1 LTVNEDHQLDAKG
14 RERLLKQLDK
24 MAASGRI
31 TETEA
36 AQLHAASDSTEFDQ
50 AARDIRVRHAREHL
64 NAAVEGGQMT
74 QQEAHSHLEGLK
86 RGGHS
91 RSLRAHLRSLLPGR

>member
-1 LTVNEDHQLDAKG
+1 MNEGHQLDAKG

-24 MAASGRI
+24 MVASGRV

-36 AQLHAASDSTEFDQ
+36 ARLRAAAGSDEFDQ
-50 AARDIRVRHAREHL
+50 AAREIRVRHAGEHL

-74 QQEAHSHLEGLK
+74 QEEANAHLEGLR
-86 RGGHS
+86 RGEHS
-91 RSLRAHLRSLLPGR
+91 RFLRAHLRSLLPGR